1 MHDFRSPPQP
11 PLDIAAGES
20 VYRTRLEQR
29 LRFERLLA
37 EQSAILI
44 HADSDRLDAV
54 IENALGQVG
63 SLFGVDRAY
72 LFRFS
77 DGHQYHTC
85 THEWV
90 AEGVSRE
97 AENLQ
102 QVPVTTFPWLMRELL
117 AGRSVHVPRVADL
130 PDEAA
135 AEREEFM
142 REGIRSLV
150 LVPFGP
156 ADAPSGFIGF
166 DAVRADHV
174 WSDDVLL
181 GLRLLGQMFDG
192 AFRALNMAEELK
204 RLALHDDLTGL
215 ANRKLLRERMQ
226 QAIARCRRNGY
237 SLAVILIDVDDF
249 KLVNDSLGHSLGD
262 GLLRILAERLRAAV
276 RDVDT
281 VARIGGDE
289 FVLLAE
295 TRGPDELAP
304 MLERLIAAL
313 REPVRLDDEDIL
325 PAASIGV
332 ALHPADGEDPEMLL
346 RHADAAMYA
355 AKAEGKD
362 RFRLFTRE
370 GAQGSRD
377 ALRLRQQ
384 LRAGLAGGEIV
395 PWYQPRVCLRSGRV
409 LGFEA
414 LARWQHPQRG
424 LLEPGAFLPLAAQIG
439 IDGDLDLCILD
450 AALADLRTWRREHPL
465 LRVSVNVGARNLT
478 EPGRQERLRE
488 RLVASGPLVANLE
501 IEITEGAVIRDLE
514 RAREA
519 LERLCGNCPGLHLSL
534 DDFGSGYSS
543 LSYLRRL
550 PLTTLK
556 IDQGFVADLEGD
568 RTAST
573 QAIVRSILDLGRNLG
588 LHVVAEGIETDVQAR
603 ELLELGCAEGQGF
616 HFSRPVPAAEA
627 TRLLSAG
634 RLPLTT

>member
-1 MHDFRSPPQP
+1 MHDFRSPLQP
-11 PLDIAAGES
+11 PLDAVPGES
-20 VYRTRLEQR
+20 DYRARLEQR

-37 EQSAILI
+37 EQSASLI
-44 HADSDRLDAV
+44 HADGDHLDAV

-77 DGHQYHTC
+77 DDLRFHTC

-117 AGRSVHVPRVADL
+117 AGRSVHVPRVGAL

-142 REGIRSLV
+142 REGIRSLA

-156 ADAPSGFIGF
+156 AGAPNGFIGF

-174 WSDDVLL
+174 WSDDILL

-192 AFRALNMAEELK
+192 AFRAQRMSEELK

-226 QAIARCRRNGY
+226 QAMARCRRTGS
-237 SLAVILIDVDDF
+237 SLAVILIDLDDF

-262 GLLRILAERLRAAV
+262 GLLRILAERLHAVV

-295 TRGPDELAP
+295 TPGPNELAP
-304 MLERLIAAL
+304 MLERLVATL
-313 REPVRLDDEDIL
+313 RKPVRLGEEDIH

-346 RHADAAMYA
+346 RRADAAMYA

-370 GAQGSRD
+370 GAESSRE

-439 IDGDLDLCILD
+439 IDGDIDLRILD

-519 LERLCGNCPGLHLSL
+519 LERLCGSCPGLHLSL

-588 LHVVAEGIETDVQAR
+588 LHVVAEGIETDAQAR

-627 TRLLSAG
+627 TRLLAAG